1 MGQDDS
7 NEGPGAGECRGHVF
21 DISALHVDGLR
32 LRRVLTC
39 RCGATAYQPAPGDY
53 AGLGTDDT
61 TYESRQPLVDL
72 RDAHDDIG

>member
-1 MGQDDS
+1 MGLDDRD
-7 NEGPGAGECRGHVF
+7 EGGPGECPEHVF
-21 DISALHVDGLR
+21 NISALHLDGLR